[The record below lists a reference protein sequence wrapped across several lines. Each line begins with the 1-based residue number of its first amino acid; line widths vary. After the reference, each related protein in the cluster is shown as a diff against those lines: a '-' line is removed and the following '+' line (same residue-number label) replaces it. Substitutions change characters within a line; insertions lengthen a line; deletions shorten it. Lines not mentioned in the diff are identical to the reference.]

1 MDMSQKIDV
10 MYNATDSEIKTI
22 LCEGFKLN
30 SKEIKRFL
38 IEIEDMCL
46 KFHKR
51 SKDMENKL
59 VRYLLN
65 ESFVN
70 LKLNLVNNSIIAQ
83 YTGFSS
89 SFINEVEE

>member
-1 MDMSQKIDV
+1 MVMSQKIDV

-38 IEIEDMCL
+38 IEIEDTCL

-51 SKDMENKL
+51 SKDT
-59 VRYLLN
+59 V
-65 ESFVN
+65 
-70 LKLNLVNNSIIAQ
+70 
-83 YTGFSS
+83 
-89 SFINEVEE
+89 